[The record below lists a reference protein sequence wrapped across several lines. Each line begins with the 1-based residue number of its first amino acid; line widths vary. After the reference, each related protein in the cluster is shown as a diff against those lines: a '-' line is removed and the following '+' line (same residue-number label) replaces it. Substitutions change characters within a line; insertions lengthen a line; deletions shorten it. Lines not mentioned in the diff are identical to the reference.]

1 MLLPDRWAEFDL
13 HFHSLP
19 GAGWGRWLECSHHE
33 KKQVCRYSGQLT
45 DHLPEGWTQPD
56 CARSEAAPLH
66 IVSVRL
72 GWKEIR
78 WSLGWRL
85 TAA

>member
-1 MLLPDRWAEFDL
+1 MTALLLPDRWAEFDL
-13 HFHSLP
+13 HFH
-19 GAGWGRWLECSHHE
+19 
-33 KKQVCRYSGQLT
+33 SGQLT

-72 GWKEIR
+72 GWKEIH

-85 TAA
+85 TVA